1 MSRVPRGNQI
11 PFAPAFSHKDTA
23 AKFRAIAGDLP
34 RIDQVTSPISHVEV
48 LQTSWDPR
56 IGMVRSVDESM
67 WRASTALL
75 ADFWLQGWQITV
87 TEQQVFLRRPEGLTG
102 EQERVRRQV
111 QLSVRRQEQL
121 SKDSVR
127 RFISKM
133 ESPGSGSG
141 SATIRDLLTD
151 GESLAES
158 LCRPADSS
166 GLYPVQPYIQPVVS
180 GSRCE
185 YTGFLLTDIWRY
197 FRHTWTSPYESVPG
211 RSLLLLIRDAARP
224 MHSIIGIAA
233 LSSAAVK
240 QQRRDQYIGWTAN
253 GVQELIRSYP
263 RRRWKHWLERSLRD
277 FWDEVYKQDLLG
289 DGLLDTAQLTNVSD
303 TLISSLRAEAT
314 KCREQHQA
322 QPHRA
327 EFGTSL
333 PEDEDEWVRRAKS
346 PLFRSKRCEKLAML
360 LQLWKSHI
368 RLAENRSKRYASQL
382 LESQAGQTL
391 IDQTV
396 RLAKARLVGTAI
408 ADLSVCGA
416 IPPYNEL
423 VGGKLVALL
432 AASEA
437 ARQAYRDRYSDQ
449 PSIIASSMAG
459 RRVVRPADLVFVGT
473 SSLYGIRPNQYDS
486 LSMPVSDDAS
496 GGLRLRYKHL
506 GKSEGYGSAHIRQR
520 TKARLQEYMAADGR
534 SGWRANNIFGEGAN
548 PNMRALREAFGEMGL
563 DANELLQHSQP
574 REMYGAVLASNVT
587 EYVLGLDRRPE
598 YIKRGYSRG
607 DDVEAIADFWWERWA
622 GKRSKSDRVLE
633 RIRAHSLAFPVRH
646 DGYLGIADDDAS
658 STSMF
663 ADL

>member
-1 MSRVPRGNQI
+1 MSKAPRSNQI
-11 PFAPAFSHKDTA
+11 PFAPAFRHRDTA

-34 RIDQVTSPISHVEV
+34 RIDQVTSPISHVEA
-48 LQTSWDPR
+48 LQASWDPR
-56 IGMVRSVDESM
+56 IALVRSVDEAM

-87 TEQQVFLRRPEGLTG
+87 VEQQVFLRRPEGLTG

-111 QLSVRRQEQL
+111 QLSVRTQEQL
-121 SKDSVR
+121 AKDSVR
-127 RFISKM
+127 RFIAKM
-133 ESPGSGSG
+133 ERPGSGSG
-141 SATIRDLLTD
+141 GATIRDLLTD

-158 LCRPADSS
+158 LCRSETSPEPF
-166 GLYPVQPYIQPVVS
+166 PVQPYLQPVVS

-185 YTGFLLTDIWRY
+185 YTGLLLTDIWRY

-253 GVQELIRSYP
+253 GAQELIRSHP
-263 RRRWKHWLERSLRD
+263 RRRWKHWLERSLRE
-277 FWDEVYKQDLLG
+277 FWDEVYKHDLLA
-289 DGLLDTAQLTNVSD
+289 DGLLDSAQLTSASD
-303 TLISSLRAEAT
+303 PLIDCLRAEASR
-314 KCREQHQA
+314 CREQHQA
-322 QPHRA
+322 QPQRA
-327 EFGTSL
+327 EFGTAL
-333 PEDEDEWVRRAKS
+333 PEDESEWICRAQS

-360 LQLWKSHI
+360 LQLWKSHVRI
-368 RLAENRSKRYASQL
+368 AEDRSTRYASQL
-382 LESQAGQTL
+382 LESQVGQTL
-391 IDQTV
+391 LDQTV

-432 AASEA
+432 AASES
-437 ARQAYRDRYSDQ
+437 ARHAYRDRYSAQ
-449 PSIIASSMAG
+449 PSVIASSMAG
-459 RRVVRPADLVFVGT
+459 REVVRPADLVFVGT

-496 GGLRLRYKHL
+496 GGMRLRYKYL
-506 GKSEGYGSAHIRQR
+506 GKSEGYGSAHIRQQ
-520 TKARLQEYMAADGR
+520 TKSRLQEYMASDGR

-587 EYVLGLDRRPE
+587 EYVLGLDKNPD
-598 YIKRGYSRG
+598 YIKRRYSRG
-607 DDVEAIADFWWERWA
+607 DDAEAIAEFWWKRW
-622 GKRSKSDRVLE
+622 GEKRSKNESVLE
-633 RIRAHSLAFPVRH
+633 RIRSHSLAFPVRH
-646 DGYLGIADDDAS
+646 SGYLGIVNDDA
-658 STSMF
+658 TLPSMF